1 MRPLRLIFRTFSWIV
16 IGLLVWDLYDY
27 GPSKSV
33 VVNAGITLAR
43 RVGDAGKSIPDLVAA
58 AIDELHKRLEK
69 REGVA
74 SAGFFPFVYTRPDA
88 PSRLDD
94 DALWAI
100 ELASRRTG
108 ISREYLIT
116 TAYMEANFDAR
127 AHSATSSAAG
137 MYQIIDSTWLQL
149 MAAHGH
155 DYGWAGYAEQIACTS
170 AGRCKYKG
178 ADGLT
183 RVMDLRYD
191 SMTATFL
198 SAELARSN
206 RAELTGALGRDVSDA
221 ELYLAHF
228 LGPAG
233 AVVLLRAAQE
243 SPDKT
248 AADLFPAAAQSN
260 RPLFYRTRHDAY
272 SCAEFYDH
280 MNARW
285 ERGRREVQSQAR
297 RSPDAVAA
305 SS

>member
-1 MRPLRLIFRTFSWIV
+1 MFSWTV
-16 IGLLVWDLYDY
+16 IGLLAWDLYDY

-33 VVNAGITLAR
+33 AVNAGVTLAR
-43 RVGDAGKSIPDLVAA
+43 RVSEAGKSVPELMSVA
-58 AIDELHKRLEK
+58 IGEIHKRLTRHED
-69 REGVA
+69 VA
-74 SAGFFPFVYTRPDA
+74 SAGLFPFLYSRPA
-88 PSRLDD
+88 TPAALNE

-108 ISREYLIT
+108 VSREYLIT

-149 MAAHGH
+149 MAQHGH

-206 RAELTGALGRDVSDA
+206 RTDLVAALGRDVTDA

-233 AVVLLRAAQE
+233 AIALVRAVKAT
-243 SPDKT
+243 PDK
-248 AADLFPAAAQSN
+248 AAAELFPAAAQAN
-260 RPLFYRTRHDAY
+260 RTLFYRTRHDAY
-272 SCAEFYDH
+272 GCADFYAH
-280 MNARW
+280 MNQRWARA
-285 ERGRREVQSQAR
+285 GREVEALAR
-297 RSPDAVAA
+297 KSGDTLAA